1 MSMKNP
7 CTFLLVKEKTLKS
20 IVDTNSELLQNHTEK
35 QIIQFETTVN
45 WPFKHMLHY
54 LIISCFD

>member
-1 MSMKNP
+1 MSLKNP
-7 CTFLLVKEKTLKS
+7 YTFLLVKEKTLKS

-45 WPFKHMLHY
+45 WLFKHMLHY